1 MTIIRYNI
9 MQEDWKDINGFEG
22 YYQISNFGR
31 VKSVERVVKR
41 KNGTIMKVSEK
52 IRKLFYTTDNYSYVV
67 LSKNGKHKTFL
78 VHRLVAENF
87 LSNPNN
93 LPCVNHKDENKQND
107 CVDNLEWCSYEYNN
121 TYKNIHLRRNQD
133 NVCRMVIQYDLDMHE
148 IKRWNSTAEAAK
160 YYNIQAANIC
170 ACCTYRRNHCAGFKW
185 RYFI

>member
-1 MTIIRYNI
+1 M
-9 MQEDWKDINGFEG
+9 
-22 YYQISNFGR
+22 
-31 VKSVERVVKR
+31 
-41 KNGTIMKVSEK
+41 
-52 IRKLFYTTDNYSYVV
+52 
-67 LSKNGKHKTFL
+67 
-78 VHRLVAENF
+78 HRLVAENF

-133 NVCRMVIQYDLDMHE
+133 NVCRMIIQYDLDMHE
-148 IKRWNSTAEAAK
+148 IKRWNSAAEAAK

>member
-1 MTIIRYNI
+1 MAIIRYNI
-9 MQEDWKDINGFEG
+9 MQEEWKDINGFEG

-31 VKSVERVVKR
+31 VKSVERVVKK
-41 KNGTIMKVSEK
+41 KNGILMKVSER
-52 IRKLFYTTDNYSYVV
+52 IRVLSQTTDDYSYVV
-67 LSKNGKHKTFL
+67 LAKHGKNKTFL
-78 VHRLVAENF
+78 VHRLVAETF
-87 LSNPNN
+87 IKNPNN

-148 IKRWNSTAEAAK
+148 IKRWNSATEAAK